1 VTLADL
7 QAAFACYLVGGDNE
21 AELAAEV
28 VSDGVN
34 AAARL
39 EVYRSAFYM
48 RLQDALAHDFPA
60 LLAAAGEASFGR
72 LTAGYLRDRPSARPS
87 LRWLGEGLA
96 EWLRAR
102 GELALADLAELEW
115 AALRAFDAEDAAPLT
130 AEAFAAIPPERWPEL
145 RLELHPSVSLLAVG
159 ANVREVWLAVRAG
172 RPPSTLRSARE
183 RLVIWRANGRSQ
195 VEAIPEGWHRL
206 LASLAR
212 DATLAA
218 ACEELAESIDKG
230 RVPDLVAECLH
241 RAAALDWLK
250 AATSWSSTSVRSG
263 GC

>member
-1 VTLADL
+1 VTLAEL
-7 QAAFACYLVGGDNE
+7 QAAFARYLVLGDNE

-39 EVYRSAFYM
+39 EVYRNAFYI

-60 LLAAAGEASFGR
+60 LLATVGETNFGR
-72 LTAGYLRDRPSARPS
+72 LTAGYVHDRPSARPS

-102 GELALADLAELEW
+102 GEPAMADLADLEW

-130 AEAFAAIPPERWPEL
+130 AEAFAAIPPQRWPEL
-145 RLELHPSVSLLAVG
+145 RLELHPTVSLLAVG
-159 ANVREVWLAVRAG
+159 ANAREAWLAVRAG
-172 RPPSTLRSARE
+172 RPPSTLRPVRE
-183 RLVIWRANGRSQ
+183 RLVVWRENGRAQ
-195 VEAIPEGWHRL
+195 VEAIAEGWHRL

-218 ACEELAESIDKG
+218 ACEELARSMDAG
-230 RVPDLVAECLH
+230 RVPALVAECLH
-241 RAAALDWLK
+241 RAGALGWLK
-250 AATSWSSTSVRSG
+250 AATLTGRP
-263 GC
+263 

>member
-1 VTLADL
+1 MTLAEL
-7 QAAFACYLVGGDNE
+7 QTAFARYLVLGDNE
-21 AELAAEV
+21 AELAVEV
-28 VSDGVN
+28 VSGGFD

-39 EVYRSAFYM
+39 EVYRNAFYM
-48 RLQDALAHDFPA
+48 RAQDALAHDFPA
-60 LLAAAGEASFGR
+60 LLAAAGGATFGR
-72 LTAGYLRDRPSARPS
+72 FTAGYLRDRSSARPS

-96 EWLRAR
+96 EWMRAR
-102 GELALADLAELEW
+102 GEPAMADLAELEW
-115 AALRAFDAEDAAPLT
+115 ATLRAFDAEDAAPLT
-130 AEAFAAIPPERWPEL
+130 AEAFEAIPHEQWPEL

-183 RLVIWRANGRSQ
+183 RLVVWRASGGAQ
-195 VEAIPEGWHRL
+195 VEVIAEGWHRL

-218 ACEELAESIDKG
+218 TCEELAESTDAA

-241 RAAALDWLK
+241 RAAALGWLK
-250 AATSWSSTSVRSG
+250 AATPTGRP
-263 GC
+263 